1 MFGLKKGTKK
11 VRRMKR
17 VAKKVTGR
25 RVKKRASVKA
35 PKNLA
40 LSGAIRDLQ
49 SEISS
54 LGREKS
60 ELKNAIQR
68 ASSGIDLD
76 REQEKSLQQ
85 KIARLIEKEAK
96 LNHKKKNLQTKIDRV
111 SDKMNKISK
120 IRSEMSDI

>member
-1 MFGLKKGTKK
+1 
-11 VRRMKR
+11 MKR

-25 RVKKRASVKA
+25 RVKKRVSTKA

-49 SEISS
+49 SEIRN

-60 ELKNAIQR
+60 ELKNTIQR
-68 ASSGIDLD
+68 TTSSIDLD
-76 REQEKSLQQ
+76 REQEKLLQQ
-85 KIARLIEKEAK
+85 KIAKLIEKEAV
-96 LNHKKKNLQTKIDRV
+96 LNKKKKNLQTKIDRV